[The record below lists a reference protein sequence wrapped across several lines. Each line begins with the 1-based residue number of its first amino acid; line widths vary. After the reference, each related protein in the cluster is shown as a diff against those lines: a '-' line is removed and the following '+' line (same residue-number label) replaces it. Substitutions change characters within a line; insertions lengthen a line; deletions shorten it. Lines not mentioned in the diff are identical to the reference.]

1 MPLWVVLPSGDSM
14 PKSGSPLMVTMSSGA
29 SVMWGLEPPKPCA
42 QCRRMTNVLNDYHGL
57 QRGICT
63 DCVRIAYAGLY
74 PLWGDE
80 A

>member
-1 MPLWVVLPSGDSM
+1 
-14 PKSGSPLMVTMSSGA
+14 
-29 SVMWGLEPPKPCA
+29 
-42 QCRRMTNVLNDYHGL
+42 MTNVLNDYHGL